1 MSAFKIQDWGDGDG
15 TAFVILDDELVPATE
30 AAIAEV
36 AHSAMLLSQGAERAI
51 EMYRERRE
59 SAPDSL

>member
-1 MSAFKIQDWGDGDG
+1 MPSTITARGPAESYAPGMSAFKIQDWGDGDG

-36 AHSAMLLSQGAERAI
+36 AHSAMLL
-51 EMYRERRE
+51 
-59 SAPDSL
+59 LV